1 VGLQRSIDER
11 PRITDD
17 HSMADT
23 LRAIFFDIDDTL
35 YSTSEFAALARR
47 NAVENMRAHGFRM
60 ATEDA
65 LRELGEIVQEF
76 SSNYEHHFDKL
87 LRRVPRHYWEGINEN
102 ILVAAAVVGY
112 HETKFREL
120 RPYEDAVDVLRLLRT
135 QTDLK
140 LGVVTSG
147 LVEKQAEKLVRLGI
161 VELFEPNG
169 IFISDEIGISKPNP
183 KLWLRACA
191 AFGVRPSESIYV
203 GDRPTM
209 DVDPCNRIGMITVLN
224 KRSARDY
231 LPGETS
237 PDFEIHNFYDLLDFL
252 RVRFGVDIKS

>member
-112 HETKFREL
+112 HETKFRRFFPVFL
-120 RPYEDAVDVLRLLRT
+120 PVH
-135 QTDLK
+135 
-140 LGVVTSG
+140 G
-147 LVEKQAEKLVRLGI
+147 
-161 VELFEPNG
+161 
-169 IFISDEIGISKPNP
+169 
-183 KLWLRACA
+183 
-191 AFGVRPSESIYV
+191 
-203 GDRPTM
+203 
-209 DVDPCNRIGMITVLN
+209 PC
-224 KRSARDY
+224 S
-231 LPGETS
+231 
-237 PDFEIHNFYDLLDFL
+237 
-252 RVRFGVDIKS
+252 

>member
-1 VGLQRSIDER
+1 
-11 PRITDD
+11 
-17 HSMADT
+17 MAET

-47 NAVENMRAHGFRM
+47 NAIENMRAHGFRM

-65 LRELGEIVQEF
+65 LRELAEIVQEF

-87 LRRVPRHYWEGINEN
+87 LRRVPRHYWDGINEN
-102 ILVAAAVVGY
+102 ILIAAAVVGY

-120 RPYEDAVDVLRLLRT
+120 RPYEDAVDVLKLLRKHT
-135 QTDLK
+135 ELK

-147 LVEKQAEKLVRLGI
+147 LSLKQAEKLVRLG
-161 VELFEPNG
+161 VVGLFDPGG
-169 IFISDEIGISKPNP
+169 IFISDDIGISKPNP
-183 KLWLRACA
+183 KLWLKACA
-191 AFGVRPSESIYV
+191 AFGVRPSECIYV

-224 KRSARDY
+224 KRSAREY
-231 LPGETS
+231 LPGQTK
-237 PDFEIHNFYDLLDFL
+237 PDYEIHNFFDLLDFL
-252 RVRFGVDIKS
+252 RTRFAIKAGP

>member
-1 VGLQRSIDER
+1 
-11 PRITDD
+11 
-17 HSMADT
+17 MADT

-35 YSTSEFAALARR
+35 FSTSEFAALARR
-47 NAVENMRAHGFRM
+47 NAIENMRAHGFRM

-65 LRELGEIVQEF
+65 LRELAEIVNEF

-87 LRRVPRHYWEGINEN
+87 LRRVPKHYWEGQSET
-102 ILVAAAVVGY
+102 ILVSAAVVGY

-120 RPYEDAVDVLRLLRT
+120 RPYEDAVDVLKLLRE

-147 LVEKQAEKLVRLGI
+147 LALKQAEKLVRLG
-161 VELFEPNG
+161 VVNLFEPQG

-183 KLWLRACA
+183 KLWLKACT
-191 AFGVRPSESIYV
+191 AFGVRPSECIYV
-203 GDRPTM
+203 GDRPRM

-224 KRSARDY
+224 KRSARQFE
-231 LPGETS
+231 PGETK
-237 PDFEIHNFYDLLDFL
+237 PDFEIHNFFDLLDFL
-252 RVRFGVDIKS
+252 RDRFGIDVKH

>member
-1 VGLQRSIDER
+1 
-11 PRITDD
+11 
-17 HSMADT
+17 MDT
-23 LRAIFFDIDDTL
+23 LRAIFFDVDDTL

-47 NAVENMRAHGFRM
+47 NAIENMRAHGFRM

-65 LRELGEIVQEF
+65 LRELAEIVNEF

-87 LRRVPRHYWEGINEN
+87 LRRVPKHYSEGISET

-120 RPYEDAVDVLRLLRT
+120 RPYEDAVDVLRLLRE

-140 LGVVTSG
+140 LGVVSSG
-147 LVEKQAEKLVRLGI
+147 LALKQAEKLVRLGL

-183 KLWLRACA
+183 KLWLKACN
-191 AFGVRPSESIYV
+191 AFGLRPSECMYI
-203 GDRPTM
+203 GDRPQL

-224 KRSARDY
+224 KRTARAY
-231 LPGETS
+231 LPGETK
-237 PDFEIHNFYDLLDFL
+237 PDFEIHNFFDLLDFL
-252 RVRFGVDIKS
+252 RDRFAIEVKH

>member
-1 VGLQRSIDER
+1 
-11 PRITDD
+11 
-17 HSMADT
+17 MADT

-47 NAVENMRAHGFRM
+47 NAIENMRAHGFRM

-65 LRELGEIVQEF
+65 LRELAEIVAEF

-87 LRRVPRHYWEGINEN
+87 LRRVPKHYWEGINET

-120 RPYEDAVDVLRLLRT
+120 RPYEDAVDVLRLLRD

-140 LGVVTSG
+140 LGVITSG
-147 LVEKQAEKLVRLGI
+147 LALKQAEKLVRLG
-161 VELFEPNG
+161 VVGLFDENG
-169 IFISDEIGISKPNP
+169 IFISDELGISKPNP
-183 KLWLRACA
+183 KLWLKACN
-191 AFGVRPSESIYV
+191 AFGARPSECMYI
-203 GDRPTM
+203 GDRPRM

-224 KRSARDY
+224 KRSARSY
-231 LPGETS
+231 EPGETQ
-237 PDFEIHNFYDLLDFL
+237 PDYEIHNFFDLLDFL
-252 RVRFGVDIKS
+252 RNRFAIDIKH